1 MDRRTEDYRTAGAQS
16 EELRAVL
23 DRAPAM
29 IATIGGDGTYTYA
42 NRTYCEVLDV
52 DPQFLIGRRPA
63 EVVPHFSRIEHMFAA
78 AMNGSPQRYEFQRDT
93 AAGARWFEVHLIPA
107 ARSAA
112 GILSFVVDVT
122 ERKLAEESVRQLQ
135 KLDAIGRMTG
145 GIAHDFNNLISVFIG
160 ELELAEMTLPE
171 DHAAR
176 EGIQNALAAAERA
189 GELTQ
194 RLLATTRKQPLTPT
208 VVDLDEL
215 VSNMG
220 ELFRRTLGEQLR
232 IEVHPSAR
240 PIRCIA
246 DASQLENAL
255 LNLAINARDAMP
267 SGGTLTLRTSLVSI
281 PEGLD
286 RPIGEFARV
295 SVQDT
300 GSGIS
305 ESVLPSIYEPF
316 FTTKKFGAG
325 SGLGLSM
332 VYRFAI
338 QSEGHISLETEV
350 GRGTEFHLDLPWTSA
365 SDDENETHATHATRA
380 ETQGHV
386 LLVEDDR
393 AVRRMTIKQLESLGF
408 GVTESEDGRGALDCL
423 RGPARF
429 DVLLTDV
436 VLPGQKSGLDLARE
450 ARKLHP
456 EIRIIVMS
464 GYLDGASSEE
474 VDEFADAPL
483 LRKPFRHADLARVL
497 RTVLDIPVS

>member
-1 MDRRTEDYRTAGAQS
+1 MDRRTEEDHRTAGAQS

-42 NRTYCEVLDV
+42 NLTYCEVLAV
-52 DPQFLIGRRPA
+52 DPQLLIGRRPA
-63 EVVPHFSRIEHMFAA
+63 EVVPHFCRVEDKFAA

-93 AAGARWFEVHLIPA
+93 AAGTRWFEVHLIPA

-135 KLDAIGRMTG
+135 KMDAIGRMTG

-171 DHAAR
+171 EHSAH

-189 GELTQ
+189 GELTR

-220 ELFRRTLGEQLR
+220 ALFRRTLGERLR
-232 IEVHPSAR
+232 IEVVPSAR
-240 PIRCIA
+240 PIPCIA
-246 DASQLENAL
+246 DVAQLENAL

-286 RPIGEFARV
+286 RPSGEFARV

-300 GSGIS
+300 GSGIR

-316 FTTKKFGAG
+316 FTTKKVGAG

-338 QSEGHISLETEV
+338 QSEGHLSLETEL

-365 SDDENETHATHATRA
+365 GDDDNETHATRA
-380 ETQGHV
+380 GTQAHV

-393 AVRRMTIKQLESLGF
+393 AVRRMASKQLESLGF

-423 RGPARF
+423 RGPAHF

-464 GYLDGASSEE
+464 GYLDDATSEE
-474 VDEFADAPL
+474 VDELADAPL
-483 LRKPFRHADLARVL
+483 LRKPFRHADLARIL
-497 RTVLDIPVS
+497 RRVLDIAVS